1 MGSCGS
7 SRAASPPRDASVDA
21 TTGACQPGD
30 MPCASTL
37 ECCSLLC
44 VSGRCVSSAPPSDSD
59 SGDSDSGD
67 SDSEGGCVFDLNAG
81 TLCQFGQ
88 FVPCPNNTATTL
100 SGKVYDPAGKNP
112 LYHAIVSMPRDVHTR
127 VPPIVV
133 GSPTCACDEYVDSA
147 YTSTTT
153 DPTGS
158 FTLSNVLVGQ
168 NVPVV
173 IQVGKWRRVVSVPQM
188 HACVDNVLPVELSH
202 LPRNQGEGDIP
213 QMAILTGRCDEL
225 PCLLTSIGLDANE
238 FTGPDGAGRVHVYRG
253 AGPGPDLE
261 GGGGGVAGDCS
272 GDAGACPLWST
283 KQQLERYD
291 MVLLGCECGDND
303 QTKPDKGPMHDWLA
317 EGGKLLLTHYQ
328 STWLRNGPTDL
339 RGVANWSSEGGASGS
354 PLRVD
359 WSWSESLDFARWLG
373 ALRALDGDGGLP
385 IDASEVT
392 TSVASVNPPTVQW
405 AFDPSSAP
413 ASPKLL
419 SFETMSLLEAGAPIA
434 DYCGEAVVTD
444 IHAGGGG
451 VPRSS
456 PVPASCPTGDTT
468 AEQKAL
474 EFAFFNMW
482 SRICEFNHTPPPA
495 PAACTFGSSACDQCV
510 ARHCCAEVLA
520 CKADSLC
527 SQALDCAAACEM
539 KVGALGACLPGPCGV
554 NLGQDSGLADLGQ
567 CAIRANCLGSC
578 GLP

>member
-1 MGSCGS
+1 M
-7 SRAASPPRDASVDA
+7 
-21 TTGACQPGD
+21 
-30 MPCASTL
+30 CA
-37 ECCSLLC
+37 
-44 VSGRCVSSAPPSDSD
+44 R
-59 SGDSDSGD
+59 
-67 SDSEGGCVFDLNAG
+67 
-81 TLCQFGQ
+81 
-88 FVPCPNNTATTL
+88 
-100 SGKVYDPAGKNP
+100 
-112 LYHAIVSMPRDVHTR
+112 
-127 VPPIVV
+127 
-133 GSPTCACDEYVDSA
+133 ACDGYVESA

-153 DPTGS
+153 DATGS

-173 IQVGKWRRVVSVPQM
+173 IQVGKWRRVVSVPETR
-188 HACVDNVLPVELSH
+188 ACVDNLLPVELSH

-213 QMAILTGRCDEL
+213 QMAVLTGRCDEL

-291 MVLLGCECGDND
+291 MVLLGCECGEND
-303 QTKPDKGPMHDWLA
+303 QTKPDKGPMRDWLA

-328 STWLRNGPTDL
+328 STWLRNGPADL

-359 WSWSESLDFARWLG
+359 SSWSEGRDFARWLG
-373 ALRALDGDGGLP
+373 AVGALDGDGGLP
-385 IDASEVT
+385 IDAAEVT
-392 TSVASVNPPTVQW
+392 TSVASLNPPTVQW
-405 AFDPSSAP
+405 VFDPSPAP

-419 SFETMSLLEAGAPIA
+419 SFETPIGGLTMSLLEAGVPYAP
-434 DYCGEAVVTD
+434 YCGEAVVTD

-456 PVPASCPTGDTT
+456 PVPAGCPSGDTT

-482 SRICEFNHTPPPA
+482 PRICEFNHVPPPA
-495 PAACTFGSSACDQCV
+495 PAACAFGPSPCDQCL
-510 ARHCCAEVLA
+510 ARNCCAEVQA
-520 CKADSLC
+520 CKADALC
-527 SQALDCAAACEM
+527 ARTLDCAVGCEM
-539 KVGALGACLPGPCGV
+539 EGGTLPGCVPSPCSSDSGP
-554 NLGQDSGLADLGQ
+554 DSGLWHLAQ
-567 CAIRANCLGSC
+567 CTIRTNCVGSC
-578 GLP
+578 GLH

>member
-1 MGSCGS
+1 M
-7 SRAASPPRDASVDA
+7 
-21 TTGACQPGD
+21 CQ
-30 MPCASTL
+30 
-37 ECCSLLC
+37 
-44 VSGRCVSSAPPSDSD
+44 SA
-59 SGDSDSGD
+59 
-67 SDSEGGCVFDLNAG
+67 
-81 TLCQFGQ
+81 
-88 FVPCPNNTATTL
+88 CPNHADTTL

-112 LYHAIVSMPRDVHTR
+112 LYHATVSMPRDVHTH
-127 VPPIVV
+127 VSTIVV
-133 GSPTCACDEYVDSA
+133 GSPACVCDEYVDSA
-147 YTSTTT
+147 YMSTTT

-158 FTLSNVLVGQ
+158 FTLSNILVGQ

-173 IQVGKWRRVVSVPQM
+173 IQMGKWRRVVSVPET
-188 HACVDNVLPVELSH
+188 HACVDNILPVELSH

-213 QMAILTGRCDEL
+213 QMAIVTGRCDQL

-328 STWLRNGPTDL
+328 STWLRNGPADL

-359 WSWSESLDFARWLG
+359 SSWSESRDFARWLG
-373 ALRALDGDGGLP
+373 AVGALDGDGGLP
-385 IDASEVT
+385 IESAEVT
-392 TSVASVNPPTVQW
+392 TSVASLNPPTVQW
-405 AFDPSSAP
+405 VFDPSLAP
-413 ASPKLL
+413 ASPKLV
-419 SFETMSLLEAGAPIA
+419 SFETPIGGMPASLVFPPGFSVDAASLTMSLLEAGAPIA
-434 DYCGEAVVTD
+434 EYCGEAVLTD
-444 IHAGGGG
+444 IHSGGGG

-456 PVPASCPTGDTT
+456 PVPASCPAGDTT

-482 SRICEFNHTPPPA
+482 PRICEFNHVPPLR
-495 PAACTFGSSACDQCV
+495 PAACTFGFSPCDQCL
-510 ARHCCAEVLA
+510 ARNCCAEVQA
-520 CKADSLC
+520 CKADALC
-527 SQALDCAAACEM
+527 GPALDCAAACEM
-539 KVGALGACLPGPCGV
+539 EGGTLSGCVTSPCSAEAGP
-554 NLGQDSGLADLGQ
+554 DSGLSDLGQ
-567 CAIRANCLGSC
+567 CAIRSNCLGSC
-578 GLP
+578 GLH